1 MSQTEEGGYEKDTRS
16 RNVTAEKITRSL

>member
-1 MSQTEEGGYEKDTRS
+1 MSQTEEGGYEEDTRS